1 MGYLNN
7 ETITVEAT
15 LTKRGRELLA
25 SDSGLNITSFA
36 LADDEIDYKLYDP
49 EHPGGSQYYD
59 AAIRNM
65 PIFEPLADET
75 QALKY
80 KLVTL
85 PAGTQ
90 YIPLIKLGQ
99 QSITL
104 DKNYNGVVSIS
115 PTTDPVYNTTLG
127 YTAVLSDKRVG
138 SITGSGVDGT
148 AAAASS
154 ALFLGDTSSDQA
166 QTVVGLTF
174 TFRPNSAIDKDRTA
188 TLTIIGN
195 ESGGSVT
202 IPVRVFTDNLAE
214 SGLSDS
220 LSLDSGSSTSSNY

>member
-138 SITGSGVDGT
+138 TITGSGVDGT
-148 AAAASS
+148 AAASS

>member
-25 SDSGLNITSFA
+25 SESGLNITSFA
-36 LADDEIDYKLYDP
+36 LADDEIDYSLYDP
-49 EHPGGSQYYD
+49 NHPGGTQYYD
-59 AAIRNM
+59 AAIRSM
-65 PIFEPLADET
+65 PVFEPLTDET

-85 PAGTQ
+85 PPGTQ
-90 YIPLIKLGQ
+90 YIPLIKLGK

-104 DKNYNGVVSIS
+104 DKNSNGVVTIS

-127 YTAVLSDKRVG
+127 YTAVLSDRRVG
-138 SITGSGVDGT
+138 TITGSGVDGT
-148 AAAASS
+148 AASSS
-154 ALFLGDTSSDQA
+154 ALFLGDTSSEQA
-166 QTVVGLTF
+166 QTEVGLTF
-174 TFRPNSAIDKDRTA
+174 TFRPNGSIDKDRTA

-202 IPVRVFTDNLAE
+202 IPVRVFTDAISE
-214 SGLSDS
+214 SGISDS
-220 LSLDSGSSTSSNY
+220 L